1 MNEIVP
7 IISIVAALIAL
18 AGVLYAFA
26 FWRGKVEKQLSDY
39 GKANIPDRLARI
51 ETKMEV
57 LWMIYSE
64 QILSNRPNLA
74 MRESKFKLTDEALKA
89 VEEVKQI
96 LPEYNPGSGQL
107 VSEQVLV
114 DLPRQIGLDKLKDI
128 AGRHNMTLGELLAI
142 ISVELGID
150 I

>member
-7 IISIVAALIAL
+7 IISIVVALVSL

-39 GKANIPDRLARI
+39 GKANITDRLARI

-96 LPEYNPGSGQL
+96 LPNPGSEQL